1 MKARSVRTLAG
12 IVMALVIVAASSC
25 QVSPKSSGQGGAR
38 ARKAGEV
45 LPLVISR
52 IAPAADH
59 YYSTNEKV
67 AVQPSFDPGIIN
79 VEEVTGYKL
88 WLKNAVSGTWEQ
100 VAISENL
107 PIAYEAPGE
116 GIHGFRVSVVLE
128 GDREFL
134 IPQGTEDAQVWF
146 CVDNTPPVVKWTGAG
161 KTFFFSGKSR
171 LSLTLEISE
180 QQLGKSPVEV
190 EWSLDDGGN
199 WSPVTT
205 RIARNGEQS
214 FSWFFPQGVEGEVLV
229 RASVKDLAGLVGFDT
244 LILRNEG
251 GSVVSSLDAPAPE
264 AAEAVEGESVAT
276 VEASD
281 ASPPADASQ
290 ADVEPVEA
298 EEPEEPEV
306 VIELPPALEFVSPE
320 TECLLAGD
328 EIEVAWKVREE
339 PAAEALDPKAET
351 MLEFYSPAEDSWIA
365 VGDALVEE
373 GVILWTAPEMTLADC
388 RLRLVVGAPA
398 SPDEGVETGSLSFES
413 PLFGI
418 DASAPTAACK
428 ELPQLAGGH
437 FSFEVELTDEGCAEP
452 VSVQAFLRAEGE
464 EFWNNVPPA
473 RVNTESSD
481 GVFTVTL
488 DLQAN
493 AEKKFDLYLAATDSL
508 GNVAAAPGVGSESL
522 GMFQL
527 DNSAPLVAIGD
538 PAADWVAGLPATL
551 QVQIDP
557 SDCEGPLVLEG
568 RAPQENKE
576 WVELA
581 TVDDLAFAED
591 GVHFTVP
598 LGWPELEVRVS
609 ARDAMGNV
617 GHGLLSARRLKSAVR
632 LDTMARGGVFQA
644 FDKQE
649 IAWTLQEAALEAPEN
664 LLMKLEYRVGDSGAW
679 ELLREEPAIA
689 TQASFEWVLPDASD
703 DDFALRVSLYRG
715 ADLIG
720 EDISGSF
727 RIEGLAKTE
736 DGVLKESLIVMGS
749 AVEKEKAWRD
759 RYNELSLSGAPVEA
773 AAQAELA
780 GLAQAAISDYD
791 KAVSLDSKNSEATFR
806 LSMLLN
812 DVDPEANSDKILS
825 LLEKTLEEDPA
836 NMSAQMNLGAVLIQ
850 RNELDRAQGVLEKAL
865 AQEDTGQARFNL
877 ALTFLFKGDAGAARL
892 EFERA
897 LAKGGD
903 VPEGLAWFYIAWAHA
918 EEGNVDTARD
928 LYARKKNVI
937 PEEFQPIIEEKLK

>member
-12 IVMALVIVAASSC
+12 VVMALVIVAASSC

-79 VEEVTGYKL
+79 VDEVTGYKL

-134 IPQGTEDAQVWF
+134 IPQGTEDAQIWF

-473 RVNTESSD
+473 RVNTESSE

-576 WVELA
+576 WIELA

-609 ARDAMGNV
+609 ATDAMGNV

-715 ADLIG
+715 AELIG

>member
-79 VEEVTGYKL
+79 VDEVTGYKL

-107 PIAYEAPGE
+107 PITYEAPGE

-473 RVNTESSD
+473 RVNTESSE

-576 WVELA
+576 WIELA

-609 ARDAMGNV
+609 ATDAMGNV

-715 ADLIG
+715 AELIG

>member
-12 IVMALVIVAASSC
+12 VVMALVIVAASSC

-107 PIAYEAPGE
+107 PITYEAPGE

-281 ASPPADASQ
+281 APPPADASQ

-473 RVNTESSD
+473 RVNTESSE

-576 WVELA
+576 WIELA

-727 RIEGLAKTE
+727 RIEGFAKTE
-736 DGVLKESLIVMGS
+736 DGVLKESLIVMDS

>member
-107 PIAYEAPGE
+107 PITYEAPGE

-134 IPQGTEDAQVWF
+134 IPQGTEDAQIWF

-281 ASPPADASQ
+281 APPPPDASQ

-473 RVNTESSD
+473 RVNTESSE

-576 WVELA
+576 WIELA

-736 DGVLKESLIVMGS
+736 DGVLKESLIVMDS
-749 AVEKEKAWRD
+749 AVEKEKAWRE

>member
-12 IVMALVIVAASSC
+12 VVMALVIVAASSC
-25 QVSPKSSGQGGAR
+25 QVSPKSSGQRGAR

-107 PIAYEAPGE
+107 PITYEAPGE

-281 ASPPADASQ
+281 APPPPDASQ

-473 RVNTESSD
+473 RVNTESSE
-481 GVFTVTL
+481 GIFTVTL

-576 WVELA
+576 WIELA

-727 RIEGLAKTE
+727 RIEGFAKTE
-736 DGVLKESLIVMGS
+736 DGVLKESLIVMDS

>member
-12 IVMALVIVAASSC
+12 VVMALVIVAASSC

-79 VEEVTGYKL
+79 VDEVTGYKL

-134 IPQGTEDAQVWF
+134 IPQGTEDAQIWF

-251 GSVVSSLDAPAPE
+251 GNVVSSLDAPAPE
-264 AAEAVEGESVAT
+264 TAETVEGESVAT

-281 ASPPADASQ
+281 APPPADASQ

-576 WVELA
+576 WIELA

-609 ARDAMGNV
+609 ATDAMGNV

-715 ADLIG
+715 AELIG

>member
-12 IVMALVIVAASSC
+12 VVMALVIVAASSC

-107 PIAYEAPGE
+107 PITYEAPGE

-264 AAEAVEGESVAT
+264 AAETVEGESVAT

-281 ASPPADASQ
+281 APPPPDASQ

-473 RVNTESSD
+473 RVNTESSE
-481 GVFTVTL
+481 GIFTVTL

-576 WVELA
+576 WIELA

-727 RIEGLAKTE
+727 RIEGFAKTE
-736 DGVLKESLIVMGS
+736 DGVLKESLIVMDS

>member
-12 IVMALVIVAASSC
+12 VVMALVIVAASSC

-134 IPQGTEDAQVWF
+134 IPQGTEDAQIWF

-576 WVELA
+576 WIELA

-609 ARDAMGNV
+609 ATDAMGNV

>member
-12 IVMALVIVAASSC
+12 VVMALVIVAASSC
-25 QVSPKSSGQGGAR
+25 QVSPKSSGQRGAR

-67 AVQPSFDPGIIN
+67 AVQPSFDPGMIN
-79 VEEVTGYKL
+79 IEEVTSYKL

-100 VAISENL
+100 VATSRDL
-107 PIAYEAPGE
+107 PITYEAPGE
-116 GIHGFRVSVVLE
+116 GLHGFRVSVVLE

-134 IPQGTEDAQVWF
+134 IPQGTEDAQIWF
-146 CVDNTPPVVKWTGAG
+146 CVDNTPPVAKWTGAG

-214 FSWFFPQGVEGEVLV
+214 FSWFFPQGVEDEILV

-251 GSVVSSLDAPAPE
+251 GNVVSSLDAPAPE
-264 AAEAVEGESVAT
+264 VAEPAETEAVAKAEAPDAAPATDESQPE
-276 VEASD
+276 EA
-281 ASPPADASQ
+281 
-290 ADVEPVEA
+290 PV
-298 EEPEEPEV
+298 EPEEPEV

-320 TECLLAGD
+320 TECLLAGI
-328 EIEVAWKVREE
+328 EVEVAWKVREE
-339 PAAEALDPKAET
+339 PAAEALDPKAEV
-351 MLEFYSPAEDSWIA
+351 MLEFYSPAEDTWVA

-373 GVILWTAPEMTLADC
+373 GVIMWTAPEMTLAEC
-388 RLRLVVGAPA
+388 RLRLVVSAPA
-398 SPDEGVETGSLSFES
+398 NPDEGTEAESLSFEG
-413 PLFGI
+413 PLLGI
-418 DASAPTAACK
+418 DASAPTVACK

-452 VSVQAFLRAEGE
+452 VSVQAFLRVEGE
-464 EFWNNVPPA
+464 EFWNNVPPP
-473 RVNTESSD
+473 RVSTESSE

-488 DLQAN
+488 DLQEN

-538 PAADWVAGLPATL
+538 PATDWVAGLPATL
-551 QVQIDP
+551 HIQIDP

-576 WVELA
+576 WTELA

-591 GVHFTVP
+591 GVHFNVP
-598 LGWPELEVRVS
+598 RGWTELEVRVS
-609 ARDAMGNV
+609 ASDAMGNV
-617 GHGLLSARRLKSAVR
+617 GHGILSPRRLKSAVR

-649 IAWTLQEAALEAPEN
+649 IAWTLQKAALEAPEN

-679 ELLREEPAIA
+679 EFLQEEPATE
-689 TQASFEWVLPDASD
+689 TQASYEWVLPDASD

-715 ADLIG
+715 GELVG
-720 EDISGSF
+720 EDISGNF
-727 RIEGLAKTE
+727 RIEGFAKTE
-736 DGVLKESLIVMGS
+736 GGVLKESLIVMDS

-759 RYNELSLSGAPVEA
+759 RYQELSLSGAPVEA
-773 AAQAELA
+773 SAQEELA

-825 LLEKTLEEDPA
+825 LLEKTLAEDPA

-903 VPEGLAWFYIAWAHA
+903 VPEGLAWFYIAWAHV
-918 EEGNVDTARD
+918 EEGNIDTARD
-928 LYARKKNVI
+928 LYTRKKDVI
-937 PEEFQPIIEEKLK
+937 PEEFQPILEEKLK

>member
-1 MKARSVRTLAG
+1 MKAHSVRTLAG
-12 IVMALVIVAASSC
+12 VVMTLVIVAVSSC
-25 QVSPKSSGQGGAR
+25 QISPKSAGQRGAR

-45 LPLVISR
+45 LPLIISR
-52 IAPAADH
+52 ISPAADH
-59 YYSTNEKV
+59 FYSTNEKV
-67 AVQPSFDPGIIN
+67 AVQPSFDPGMIN
-79 VEEVTGYKL
+79 IEEVTGYKL

-107 PIAYEAPGE
+107 PITYEAPGE

-214 FSWFFPQGVEGEVLV
+214 FSWFFPQGVEDEILV

-251 GSVVSSLDAPAPE
+251 GTVVSSLDAPVPE
-264 AAEAVEGESVAT
+264 SSETVESESVAKGET
-276 VEASD
+276 PDATPAADESQPEEA
-281 ASPPADASQ
+281 
-290 ADVEPVEA
+290 PV
-298 EEPEEPEV
+298 EPEEPEV

-320 TECLLAGD
+320 TECLLAGV

-351 MLEFYSPAEDSWIA
+351 MLEFYSPAEDAWVA

-373 GVILWTAPEMTLADC
+373 GVIMWTAPEMTLADC

-398 SPDEGVETGSLSFES
+398 NPDEGTEAGSLSFES

-418 DASAPTAACK
+418 DASAPIATCK
-428 ELPQLAGGH
+428 ELPQLAGGQ
-437 FSFEVELTDEGCAEP
+437 FSFEVQLTDEGCADP

-464 EFWNNVPPA
+464 EFWNNVPPS
-473 RVNTESSD
+473 RVSTESSE
-481 GVFTVTL
+481 GVFTVKL
-488 DLQAN
+488 DLQEN

-508 GNVAAAPGVGSESL
+508 GNVAAAPGVGSESI

-527 DNSAPLVAIGD
+527 DNSAPLVAIVD

-551 QVQIDP
+551 QIQIDP

-576 WVELA
+576 WTELA

-591 GVHFTVP
+591 GIHFNVP
-598 LGWPELEVRVS
+598 RGWTELEVRVS

-617 GHGLLSARRLKSAVR
+617 GHGILSPRRLKSAVR

-644 FDKQE
+644 FDKQK
-649 IAWTLQEAALEAPEN
+649 ISWTLQEAALEAPEN

-679 ELLREEPAIA
+679 ELLREEAA
-689 TQASFEWVLPDASD
+689 TAAQASFEWVLPDASD
-703 DDFALRVSLYRG
+703 DDFVLRVSLYRG
-715 ADLIG
+715 GDLIG
-720 EDISGSF
+720 EDISGNF
-727 RIEGLAKTE
+727 RIEGFAKTE
-736 DGVLKESLIVMGS
+736 DGVLKESLIVMDS

-759 RYNELSLSGAPVEA
+759 RYQELSLSGAPVEA
-773 AAQAELA
+773 GAQEELA

-791 KAVSLDSKNSEATFR
+791 KAVSLDSKNSEATLR

-825 LLEKTLEEDPA
+825 LLEKTLAEDPA

-850 RNELDRAQGVLEKAL
+850 RNELDRAQGILEKAL

-903 VPEGLAWFYIAWAHA
+903 VPEGLAWFYIAWAHV
-918 EEGNVDTARD
+918 EEGNIDTARD
-928 LYARKKNVI
+928 LYTRKKNVI
-937 PEEFQPIIEEKLK
+937 PEEFQSIIEEKLK

>member
-1 MKARSVRTLAG
+1 
-12 IVMALVIVAASSC
+12 
-25 QVSPKSSGQGGAR
+25 
-38 ARKAGEV
+38 V

-79 VEEVTGYKL
+79 VDEVTGYKL

-134 IPQGTEDAQVWF
+134 IPQGTEDAQIWF

-473 RVNTESSD
+473 RVNTESSE

-576 WVELA
+576 WIELA

-609 ARDAMGNV
+609 ATDAMGNV

-715 ADLIG
+715 AELIG

>member
-1 MKARSVRTLAG
+1 
-12 IVMALVIVAASSC
+12 
-25 QVSPKSSGQGGAR
+25 
-38 ARKAGEV
+38 V

-107 PIAYEAPGE
+107 PITYEAPGE

-134 IPQGTEDAQVWF
+134 IPQGTEDAQIWF

-251 GSVVSSLDAPAPE
+251 GNVVSSLDAPAPE
-264 AAEAVEGESVAT
+264 TAETVEGESVAT

-281 ASPPADASQ
+281 APPPADASQ

-473 RVNTESSD
+473 RVNTESSE

-576 WVELA
+576 WIELA

-609 ARDAMGNV
+609 ATDAMGNV

>member
-79 VEEVTGYKL
+79 VDEVTGYKL

-134 IPQGTEDAQVWF
+134 IPQGTEDAQIWF

-251 GSVVSSLDAPAPE
+251 GNVVSSLDAPAPE
-264 AAEAVEGESVAT
+264 TAETVEGESVAT

-281 ASPPADASQ
+281 APPPADASQ

-576 WVELA
+576 WIELA

-609 ARDAMGNV
+609 ATDAMGNV

-749 AVEKEKAWRD
+749 AVEKEKAWRE
-759 RYNELSLSGAPVEA
+759 RYNELSLSGVPVEA

>member
-107 PIAYEAPGE
+107 PITYEAPGE

-727 RIEGLAKTE
+727 RIEGLE
-736 DGVLKESLIVMGS
+736 FS
-749 AVEKEKAWRD
+749 
-759 RYNELSLSGAPVEA
+759 
-773 AAQAELA
+773 
-780 GLAQAAISDYD
+780 
-791 KAVSLDSKNSEATFR
+791 
-806 LSMLLN
+806 
-812 DVDPEANSDKILS
+812 
-825 LLEKTLEEDPA
+825 
-836 NMSAQMNLGAVLIQ
+836 
-850 RNELDRAQGVLEKAL
+850 RN
-865 AQEDTGQARFNL
+865 
-877 ALTFLFKGDAGAARL
+877 
-892 EFERA
+892 
-897 LAKGGD
+897 
-903 VPEGLAWFYIAWAHA
+903 P
-918 EEGNVDTARD
+918 
-928 LYARKKNVI
+928 
-937 PEEFQPIIEEKLK
+937 

>member
-79 VEEVTGYKL
+79 VDEVTGYKL

-134 IPQGTEDAQVWF
+134 IPQGTEDAQIWF

-251 GSVVSSLDAPAPE
+251 GNVVSSLDAPAPE
-264 AAEAVEGESVAT
+264 TAETVEGESVAT

-281 ASPPADASQ
+281 APPPADASQ

-473 RVNTESSD
+473 RVNTESSE

-576 WVELA
+576 WIELA

-715 ADLIG
+715 AELIG

>member
-1 MKARSVRTLAG
+1 
-12 IVMALVIVAASSC
+12 
-25 QVSPKSSGQGGAR
+25 
-38 ARKAGEV
+38 V

-79 VEEVTGYKL
+79 VDEVTGYKL

-134 IPQGTEDAQVWF
+134 IPQGTEDAQIWF

-251 GSVVSSLDAPAPE
+251 GNVVSSLDAPAPE
-264 AAEAVEGESVAT
+264 TAETVEGESVAT

-281 ASPPADASQ
+281 APPPADASQ

-609 ARDAMGNV
+609 ATDAMGNV

-715 ADLIG
+715 AELIG

>member
-1 MKARSVRTLAG
+1 MKAHSVRTLAG
-12 IVMALVIVAASSC
+12 VVMTLVIVAVSSC
-25 QVSPKSSGQGGAR
+25 QISPKSAGQRGAR

-45 LPLVISR
+45 LPLIISR
-52 IAPAADH
+52 ISPAADH
-59 YYSTNEKV
+59 FYSTNEKV
-67 AVQPSFDPGIIN
+67 AVQPSFDPGMIN
-79 VEEVTGYKL
+79 IEEVTSYKL

-107 PIAYEAPGE
+107 PITYEAPGE

-214 FSWFFPQGVEGEVLV
+214 FSWFFPQGVEDEILV

-251 GSVVSSLDAPAPE
+251 GTVVSSLDAPAPE
-264 AAEAVEGESVAT
+264 SSETVESESVAKGET
-276 VEASD
+276 PDATPAADESQPEEAS
-281 ASPPADASQ
+281 
-290 ADVEPVEA
+290 V
-298 EEPEEPEV
+298 EPEEPEV

-320 TECLLAGD
+320 TECLLAGV

-351 MLEFYSPAEDSWIA
+351 MLEFYSPAEDTWVA

-373 GVILWTAPEMTLADC
+373 GVIMWTAPEMTLADC

-398 SPDEGVETGSLSFES
+398 NPDEGTEAGSLSFES

-418 DASAPTAACK
+418 DASAPIATCK

-437 FSFEVELTDEGCAEP
+437 FSFEVQLTDEGCADP

-464 EFWNNVPPA
+464 EFWNNVPPS
-473 RVNTESSD
+473 RVSTESSE
-481 GVFTVTL
+481 GVFTVKL
-488 DLQAN
+488 DLQEN

-508 GNVAAAPGVGSESL
+508 GNVAAAPGVGSESI
-522 GMFQL
+522 GMFHL

-551 QVQIDP
+551 QIQIDP

-576 WVELA
+576 WTELA

-591 GVHFTVP
+591 GVHFNVP
-598 LGWPELEVRVS
+598 RGWSELEVRVS

-617 GHGLLSARRLKSAVR
+617 GHGILSPRRLKSAVR

-649 IAWTLQEAALEAPEN
+649 ISWTLQEAALEAPEN

-679 ELLREEPAIA
+679 ELLREEAA
-689 TQASFEWVLPDASD
+689 TAAQASYEWVLPDASD

-715 ADLIG
+715 GDLIG
-720 EDISGSF
+720 EDISGNF
-727 RIEGLAKTE
+727 RIEGFAKTE
-736 DGVLKESLIVMGS
+736 DGVLKESLIVMDS

-759 RYNELSLSGAPVEA
+759 RYQELSLSGTPVEA
-773 AAQAELA
+773 GAQEELA

-791 KAVSLDSKNSEATFR
+791 KAVSLDSKNSEATLR

-825 LLEKTLEEDPA
+825 LLEKTLAEDPA

-850 RNELDRAQGVLEKAL
+850 RNELDRAQGILEKAL

-903 VPEGLAWFYIAWAHA
+903 VPEGLAWFYIAWAHV
-918 EEGNVDTARD
+918 EEGNIDTARD
-928 LYARKKNVI
+928 LYTRKKNVI
-937 PEEFQPIIEEKLK
+937 PEEFQSILEEQLQ

>member
-1 MKARSVRTLAG
+1 MKAHSVRTLAG
-12 IVMALVIVAASSC
+12 VVMTLVIVAVSSC
-25 QVSPKSSGQGGAR
+25 QISPKSAGQRGAR

-45 LPLVISR
+45 LPLIISR
-52 IAPAADH
+52 ISPAADH
-59 YYSTNEKV
+59 FYSTNEKV
-67 AVQPSFDPGIIN
+67 AVQPAFDPGMIN
-79 VEEVTGYKL
+79 IEEVTSYKL

-107 PIAYEAPGE
+107 PITYEAPGE

-214 FSWFFPQGVEGEVLV
+214 FSWFFPQGVEDEILV

-251 GSVVSSLDAPAPE
+251 GTVVSSLDAPVPE
-264 AAEAVEGESVAT
+264 SSETVESESVAKGET
-276 VEASD
+276 PDATPAADESQPEEA
-281 ASPPADASQ
+281 
-290 ADVEPVEA
+290 PV
-298 EEPEEPEV
+298 EPEEPEV

-320 TECLLAGD
+320 TECLLAGV

-351 MLEFYSPAEDSWIA
+351 MLEFYSPAEDTWVA

-398 SPDEGVETGSLSFES
+398 NPDEGTEAGSLSFES

-418 DASAPTAACK
+418 DASAPIATCK
-428 ELPQLAGGH
+428 ELPQLAGGQ
-437 FSFEVELTDEGCAEP
+437 FSFEVQLTDEGCADP

-464 EFWNNVPPA
+464 EFWNNVPPS
-473 RVNTESSD
+473 RVSTESSE
-481 GVFTVTL
+481 GVFTVKL
-488 DLQAN
+488 DLQEN

-508 GNVAAAPGVGSESL
+508 GNVAAAPGVGSESI

-551 QVQIDP
+551 QIQIDP

-576 WVELA
+576 WTELA

-591 GVHFTVP
+591 GIHFNVP
-598 LGWPELEVRVS
+598 RGWTELEVRVS

-617 GHGLLSARRLKSAVR
+617 GHGILSPRRLKSAVR

-644 FDKQE
+644 FDKQK
-649 IAWTLQEAALEAPEN
+649 ISWTLQEAALEAPEN

-679 ELLREEPAIA
+679 ELLREEAA
-689 TQASFEWVLPDASD
+689 TAAQASFEWVLPDASD
-703 DDFALRVSLYRG
+703 DDFVLRVSLYRG
-715 ADLIG
+715 GDLIG
-720 EDISGSF
+720 EDISGNF
-727 RIEGLAKTE
+727 RIEGFAKTE
-736 DGVLKESLIVMGS
+736 DGVLKESLIVMDS

-759 RYNELSLSGAPVEA
+759 RYQELSLSGVPVEA
-773 AAQAELA
+773 GAQEELA

-791 KAVSLDSKNSEATFR
+791 KAVSLDSKNSEATLR

-825 LLEKTLEEDPA
+825 LLEKTLAEDPA

-850 RNELDRAQGVLEKAL
+850 RNELDRAQGILEKAL

-903 VPEGLAWFYIAWAHA
+903 VPEGLAWFYIAWAHV
-918 EEGNVDTARD
+918 EEGNIDTARD
-928 LYARKKNVI
+928 LYTRKKNVI
-937 PEEFQPIIEEKLK
+937 PEEFQSIIEEKLK

>member
-1 MKARSVRTLAG
+1 
-12 IVMALVIVAASSC
+12 
-25 QVSPKSSGQGGAR
+25 
-38 ARKAGEV
+38 V

-79 VEEVTGYKL
+79 VDEVTGYKL

-134 IPQGTEDAQVWF
+134 IPQGTEDAQIWF

-251 GSVVSSLDAPAPE
+251 GNVVSSLDAPAPE
-264 AAEAVEGESVAT
+264 TAETVEGESVAT

-281 ASPPADASQ
+281 APPPADASQ

-576 WVELA
+576 WIELA

-609 ARDAMGNV
+609 ATDAMGNV

-749 AVEKEKAWRD
+749 AVEKEKAWRE
-759 RYNELSLSGAPVEA
+759 RYNELSLSGVPVEA

>member
-1 MKARSVRTLAG
+1 MKAHSVRTLAG
-12 IVMALVIVAASSC
+12 VVMTLVIVAVSSC
-25 QVSPKSSGQGGAR
+25 QVSPKSAGQRGAR

-45 LPLVISR
+45 LPLIVSR
-52 IAPAADH
+52 ISPAADH
-59 YYSTNEKV
+59 FYSTNAKV
-67 AVQPSFDPGIIN
+67 AVQPAFDPGMIN
-79 VEEVTGYKL
+79 IEEVTSYKL

-107 PIAYEAPGE
+107 PITYEAPGE

-134 IPQGTEDAQVWF
+134 IPQGTEDAQIWF

-190 EWSLDDGGN
+190 EWSLDDGGK

-214 FSWFFPQGVEGEVLV
+214 FSWFFPQGVEDEILV
-229 RASVKDLAGLVGFDT
+229 RASVRDLAGLVGFDT

-251 GSVVSSLDAPAPE
+251 GNVVSSLDAPAPE
-264 AAEAVEGESVAT
+264 SSGAVESESVAKGEAPDAT
-276 VEASD
+276 PAADGSQPEEAS
-281 ASPPADASQ
+281 
-290 ADVEPVEA
+290 V
-298 EEPEEPEV
+298 EPEEPEV

-320 TECLLAGD
+320 TECLLAGV
-328 EIEVAWKVREE
+328 EIEVAWRVREE
-339 PAAEALDPKAET
+339 PAAETLDPKAET
-351 MLEFYSPAEDSWIA
+351 MLEFYSPAEDTWVA

-398 SPDEGVETGSLSFES
+398 NQDEGTEAGSLSFES

-418 DASAPTAACK
+418 DASAPTVACK

-437 FSFEVELTDEGCAEP
+437 FSFEVQLTDEGCADP

-464 EFWNNVPPA
+464 EFWNNVPPS
-473 RVNTESSD
+473 RVSTESSE
-481 GVFTVTL
+481 GVFTVKL
-488 DLQAN
+488 DLQEN

-508 GNVAAAPGVGSESL
+508 GNVAAAPGVGSESI

-551 QVQIDP
+551 QIQIDP
-557 SDCEGPLVLEG
+557 SDCAGPLVLEG

-576 WVELA
+576 WTELA

-591 GVHFTVP
+591 GVHFNVP
-598 LGWPELEVRVS
+598 RGWTELEVRVS
-609 ARDAMGNV
+609 ASDAMGNV
-617 GHGLLSARRLKSAVR
+617 GHGILSPRRLKSAVR

-649 IAWTLQEAALEAPEN
+649 ISWTLQEAALEAPEN

-679 ELLREEPAIA
+679 ELLQEEAATA
-689 TQASFEWVLPDASD
+689 TQASYEWVLPDASD

-715 ADLIG
+715 GDLIG

-727 RIEGLAKTE
+727 RIEGFAKTE
-736 DGVLKESLIVMGS
+736 DGVLKESLIVMDS

-759 RYNELSLSGAPVEA
+759 RYQELSLSGVPVEA
-773 AAQAELA
+773 GAQEELA

-825 LLEKTLEEDPA
+825 LLEKTLAEDPA

-850 RNELDRAQGVLEKAL
+850 RNELDRAQGVIEKAL

-903 VPEGLAWFYIAWAHA
+903 VPEGLAWFYIAWAHV
-918 EEGNVDTARD
+918 EEGNIDTARD
-928 LYARKKNVI
+928 LYTRKKNVI
-937 PEEFQPIIEEKLK
+937 PEEFQSIMEEKLK

>member
-12 IVMALVIVAASSC
+12 VVMALVIVAASSC
-25 QVSPKSSGQGGAR
+25 QVSPKSSGQRGAR

-67 AVQPSFDPGIIN
+67 AVQPSFDPGMIN
-79 VEEVTGYKL
+79 IEEVTSYKL
-88 WLKNAVSGTWEQ
+88 WLKNAVSGTWGQ
-100 VAISENL
+100 VATSKNL
-107 PIAYEAPGE
+107 PITYEAPGE

-134 IPQGTEDAQVWF
+134 IPQGTEDAQIWF

-214 FSWFFPQGVEGEVLV
+214 FSWFFPQGVEDEILV

-251 GSVVSSLDAPAPE
+251 GNVVSSLDAPAPE
-264 AAEAVEGESVAT
+264 AVEPAEAEAVATAETPDAAPAADESQPE
-276 VEASD
+276 EA
-281 ASPPADASQ
+281 
-290 ADVEPVEA
+290 PV
-298 EEPEEPEV
+298 EPEEPEV
-306 VIELPPALEFVSPE
+306 VIELPSALEFVSPE
-320 TECLLAGD
+320 TECLLAGV
-328 EIEVAWKVREE
+328 EVEVAWKVREE
-339 PAAEALDPKAET
+339 PAAEALDPKAEV
-351 MLEFYSPAEDSWIA
+351 MLEFYSPAEDTWVA

-373 GVILWTAPEMTLADC
+373 GVIMWTAPEMTLADC
-388 RLRLVVGAPA
+388 RLRLVVSAPA
-398 SPDEGVETGSLSFES
+398 NPDEGTEAESLSFEG
-413 PLFGI
+413 PLLGI
-418 DASAPTAACK
+418 DASAPTVACK

-464 EFWNNVPPA
+464 EFWNNVPSP
-473 RVNTESSD
+473 RVSTESSE
-481 GVFTVTL
+481 GIFTVTL
-488 DLQAN
+488 DLQEN

-508 GNVAAAPGVGSESL
+508 GNVAAAPGVGSESI

-527 DNSAPLVAIGD
+527 DNSAPLLAIGD
-538 PAADWVAGLPATL
+538 PATDWVAGLPATL
-551 QVQIDP
+551 QIQIDP

-568 RAPQENKE
+568 RAPQENEE
-576 WVELA
+576 WTELA

-591 GVHFTVP
+591 GIHFNVP
-598 LGWPELEVRVS
+598 RGWTELEVRVS
-609 ARDAMGNV
+609 ASDAMGNV
-617 GHGLLSARRLKSAVR
+617 GHGLLSPRRLKSAVR

-644 FDKQE
+644 FDKQQ

-679 ELLREEPAIA
+679 ELLQEEPATT

-715 ADLIG
+715 GELVG
-720 EDISGSF
+720 EDISGNF
-727 RIEGLAKTE
+727 RIEGFAKTE
-736 DGVLKESLIVMGS
+736 GGVLKESLIVMDS

-759 RYNELSLSGAPVEA
+759 RYQELSLSGAPVEA
-773 AAQAELA
+773 SAQEELA

-812 DVDPEANSDKILS
+812 DVDPEANSDKVLS
-825 LLEKTLEEDPA
+825 LLEKTLAEDPA

-903 VPEGLAWFYIAWAHA
+903 VPEGLAWFYIAWAHV
-918 EEGNVDTARD
+918 EEGNIDTARD
-928 LYARKKNVI
+928 LYTRKKDVI
-937 PEEFQPIIEEKLK
+937 PEEFQSIIEEKLK

>member
-1 MKARSVRTLAG
+1 MKAHSVRTLAG
-12 IVMALVIVAASSC
+12 VVMTLVIVAVSSC
-25 QVSPKSSGQGGAR
+25 QISPKSAGQRGAR

-45 LPLVISR
+45 LPLIISR
-52 IAPAADH
+52 ISPAADH
-59 YYSTNEKV
+59 FYSTNEKV
-67 AVQPSFDPGIIN
+67 AVQPSFDPGMIN
-79 VEEVTGYKL
+79 IEEVTGYKL

-107 PIAYEAPGE
+107 PITYEAPGE

-214 FSWFFPQGVEGEVLV
+214 FSWFFPQGVEDEILV

-251 GSVVSSLDAPAPE
+251 GTVVSSLDAPVPE
-264 AAEAVEGESVAT
+264 SSETVESESVAKGET
-276 VEASD
+276 PDATPAADESQPEEA
-281 ASPPADASQ
+281 
-290 ADVEPVEA
+290 PV
-298 EEPEEPEV
+298 EPEEPEV

-320 TECLLAGD
+320 TECLLAGV

-351 MLEFYSPAEDSWIA
+351 MLEFYSPAEDAWVA

-373 GVILWTAPEMTLADC
+373 GVIMWTAPEMTLADC

-398 SPDEGVETGSLSFES
+398 NPDEGTEAGSLSFES

-418 DASAPTAACK
+418 DASAPIATCK
-428 ELPQLAGGH
+428 ELPQLAGGQ
-437 FSFEVELTDEGCAEP
+437 FSFEVQLTDEGCADP

-464 EFWNNVPPA
+464 EFWNNVPPS
-473 RVNTESSD
+473 RVSTESSE
-481 GVFTVTL
+481 GVFTVKL
-488 DLQAN
+488 DLQEN

-508 GNVAAAPGVGSESL
+508 GNVAAAPGVGSESI

-527 DNSAPLVAIGD
+527 DNSAPLVAIVD

-551 QVQIDP
+551 QIQIDP

-576 WVELA
+576 WTELA

-591 GVHFTVP
+591 GIHFNVP
-598 LGWPELEVRVS
+598 RGWTELEVRVS

-617 GHGLLSARRLKSAVR
+617 GHGILSPRRLKSAVR

-644 FDKQE
+644 FDKQK
-649 IAWTLQEAALEAPEN
+649 ISWTLQEAALEAPEN

-679 ELLREEPAIA
+679 ELLREEAA
-689 TQASFEWVLPDASD
+689 TAAQASYEWVLPDASD
-703 DDFALRVSLYRG
+703 DDFVLRVSLYRG
-715 ADLIG
+715 GDLIG
-720 EDISGSF
+720 EDISGNF
-727 RIEGLAKTE
+727 RIEGFAKTE
-736 DGVLKESLIVMGS
+736 DGVLKESLIVMDS

-759 RYNELSLSGAPVEA
+759 RYQELSLSGAPVEA
-773 AAQAELA
+773 GAQEELA

-791 KAVSLDSKNSEATFR
+791 KAVSLDSKNSEATLR

-825 LLEKTLEEDPA
+825 LLEKTLAEDPA

-850 RNELDRAQGVLEKAL
+850 RNELDRAQGILEKAL

-903 VPEGLAWFYIAWAHA
+903 VPEGLAWFYIAWAHV
-918 EEGNVDTARD
+918 EEGNIDTARD
-928 LYARKKNVI
+928 LYTRKKNVI
-937 PEEFQPIIEEKLK
+937 PEEFQSIIEEKLK

>member
-1 MKARSVRTLAG
+1 
-12 IVMALVIVAASSC
+12 
-25 QVSPKSSGQGGAR
+25 
-38 ARKAGEV
+38 V

-79 VEEVTGYKL
+79 VDEVTGYKL

-134 IPQGTEDAQVWF
+134 IPQGTEDAQIWF

-251 GSVVSSLDAPAPE
+251 GNVVSSLDAPAPE
-264 AAEAVEGESVAT
+264 TAETVEGESVAT

-281 ASPPADASQ
+281 APPPADASQ

-473 RVNTESSD
+473 RVNTESSE

-576 WVELA
+576 WIELA

-609 ARDAMGNV
+609 ATDAMGNV

-715 ADLIG
+715 AELIG

>member
-1 MKARSVRTLAG
+1 MKAHSVRTLAG
-12 IVMALVIVAASSC
+12 VVMTLVIVAVSSC
-25 QVSPKSSGQGGAR
+25 QISPKSAGQRGAR

-45 LPLVISR
+45 LPLIISR
-52 IAPAADH
+52 ISPAADH
-59 YYSTNEKV
+59 FYSTNEKV
-67 AVQPSFDPGIIN
+67 AVQPSFDPGMIN
-79 VEEVTGYKL
+79 IEEVTSYKL

-107 PIAYEAPGE
+107 PITYEAPGE

-214 FSWFFPQGVEGEVLV
+214 FSWFFPQGVEDEILV

-251 GSVVSSLDAPAPE
+251 GTVVSSLDAPAPE
-264 AAEAVEGESVAT
+264 SSETVESESVAKGET
-276 VEASD
+276 PDATPAADESQPEEAS
-281 ASPPADASQ
+281 
-290 ADVEPVEA
+290 V
-298 EEPEEPEV
+298 EPEEPEV

-320 TECLLAGD
+320 TECLLAGV

-351 MLEFYSPAEDSWIA
+351 MLEFYSPAEDTWVA

-373 GVILWTAPEMTLADC
+373 GVIMWTAPEMTLADC

-398 SPDEGVETGSLSFES
+398 NPDEGTEAGSLSFES

-418 DASAPTAACK
+418 DASAPIATCK

-437 FSFEVELTDEGCAEP
+437 FSFEVQLTDEGCADP

-464 EFWNNVPPA
+464 EFWNNVPPS
-473 RVNTESSD
+473 RVSTESSE
-481 GVFTVTL
+481 GVFTVKL
-488 DLQAN
+488 DLQEN

-508 GNVAAAPGVGSESL
+508 GNVAAAPGVGSESI

-551 QVQIDP
+551 QIQIDP

-576 WVELA
+576 WTELA

-591 GVHFTVP
+591 GVHFNVP
-598 LGWPELEVRVS
+598 RGWSELEVRVS

-617 GHGLLSARRLKSAVR
+617 GHGILSPRRLKSAVR

-649 IAWTLQEAALEAPEN
+649 ISWTLQEAALEAPEN

-679 ELLREEPAIA
+679 ELLREEAA
-689 TQASFEWVLPDASD
+689 TAAQASYEWVLPDASD

-715 ADLIG
+715 GDLIG
-720 EDISGSF
+720 EDISGNF
-727 RIEGLAKTE
+727 RIEGFAKTE
-736 DGVLKESLIVMGS
+736 DGVLKESLIVMDS

-759 RYNELSLSGAPVEA
+759 RYQELSLSGTPVEA
-773 AAQAELA
+773 GAQEELA

-791 KAVSLDSKNSEATFR
+791 KAVSLDSKNSEATLR

-825 LLEKTLEEDPA
+825 LLEKTLAEDPA

-850 RNELDRAQGVLEKAL
+850 RNELDRAQGILEKAL

-903 VPEGLAWFYIAWAHA
+903 VPEGLAWFYIAWAHV
-918 EEGNVDTARD
+918 EEGNIDTARD
-928 LYARKKNVI
+928 LYTRKKNVI
-937 PEEFQPIIEEKLK
+937 PEEFQSIIEEKLK

>member
-12 IVMALVIVAASSC
+12 VVMALVIVAASSC

-107 PIAYEAPGE
+107 PITYEAPGE

-134 IPQGTEDAQVWF
+134 IPQGTEDAQIWF

-281 ASPPADASQ
+281 APPPPDASQ

-473 RVNTESSD
+473 RVNTESSE

-576 WVELA
+576 WIELA

-736 DGVLKESLIVMGS
+736 DGVLKESLIVMDS

>member
-134 IPQGTEDAQVWF
+134 IPQGTEDAQIWF

-251 GSVVSSLDAPAPE
+251 GNVVSSLDAPAPE
-264 AAEAVEGESVAT
+264 TAETVEGESVAT

-281 ASPPADASQ
+281 APPPADASQ

-473 RVNTESSD
+473 RVNTESSE

-576 WVELA
+576 WIELA

-609 ARDAMGNV
+609 ATDAMGNV

-715 ADLIG
+715 AELIG

>member
-251 GSVVSSLDAPAPE
+251 GNVVSSLDAPAPE
-264 AAEAVEGESVAT
+264 TAETVEGESVAT

-281 ASPPADASQ
+281 APPPADASQ

-398 SPDEGVETGSLSFES
+398 SPDEGVETGSVSFES

-473 RVNTESSD
+473 RVNTESSE

-715 ADLIG
+715 AELIG

-749 AVEKEKAWRD
+749 AVEKEKAWRE
-759 RYNELSLSGAPVEA
+759 RYNELSLSGVPVEA

>member
-1 MKARSVRTLAG
+1 MKAHSVRTLAG
-12 IVMALVIVAASSC
+12 VVMTLVIVAVSSC
-25 QVSPKSSGQGGAR
+25 QISPKSAGQRGAR

-45 LPLVISR
+45 LPLIISR
-52 IAPAADH
+52 LSPAADH
-59 YYSTNEKV
+59 FYSTNEKV
-67 AVQPSFDPGIIN
+67 AVQPSFDPGMIN
-79 VEEVTGYKL
+79 IEEVTSYKL

-107 PIAYEAPGE
+107 PITYEAPGE

-214 FSWFFPQGVEGEVLV
+214 FSWFFPQGVEDEILV

-251 GSVVSSLDAPAPE
+251 GTVVSSLDAPAPE
-264 AAEAVEGESVAT
+264 SSETVESESVAKGET
-276 VEASD
+276 PDATPAADESQPEEA
-281 ASPPADASQ
+281 
-290 ADVEPVEA
+290 PV
-298 EEPEEPEV
+298 EPEEPEV

-320 TECLLAGD
+320 TECLLAGV

-351 MLEFYSPAEDSWIA
+351 MLEFYSPAEDAWVA

-373 GVILWTAPEMTLADC
+373 GVIMWTAPEMTLADC

-398 SPDEGVETGSLSFES
+398 NPDEGTEAGSLSFES

-418 DASAPTAACK
+418 DASAPIATCK
-428 ELPQLAGGH
+428 ELPQLAGGQ
-437 FSFEVELTDEGCAEP
+437 FSFEVQLTDEGCADP

-464 EFWNNVPPA
+464 EFWNNVPPS
-473 RVNTESSD
+473 RVSTESSE
-481 GVFTVTL
+481 GVFTVKL
-488 DLQAN
+488 DLQEN

-508 GNVAAAPGVGSESL
+508 GNVAAAPGVGSESI

-551 QVQIDP
+551 QIQIDP

-576 WVELA
+576 WTELA

-591 GVHFTVP
+591 GIHFNVP
-598 LGWPELEVRVS
+598 RGWTELEVRVS

-617 GHGLLSARRLKSAVR
+617 GHGILSPRRLKSAVR

-644 FDKQE
+644 FDKQK
-649 IAWTLQEAALEAPEN
+649 ISWTLQEAALEAPEN

-679 ELLREEPAIA
+679 ELLREEAA
-689 TQASFEWVLPDASD
+689 TAAQASYEWVLPDASD
-703 DDFALRVSLYRG
+703 DDFVLRVSLYRG
-715 ADLIG
+715 GDLIG
-720 EDISGSF
+720 EDISGNF
-727 RIEGLAKTE
+727 RIEGFAKTE
-736 DGVLKESLIVMGS
+736 DGVLKESLIVMDS

-759 RYNELSLSGAPVEA
+759 RYQELSLSGAPVEA
-773 AAQAELA
+773 GAQEELA

-791 KAVSLDSKNSEATFR
+791 KAVSLDSKNSEATLR

-825 LLEKTLEEDPA
+825 LLEKTLAEDPA

-850 RNELDRAQGVLEKAL
+850 RNELDRAQGILEKAL

-903 VPEGLAWFYIAWAHA
+903 VPEGLAWFYIAWAHV
-918 EEGNVDTARD
+918 EEGNIDTARD
-928 LYARKKNVI
+928 LYTRKKNVI
-937 PEEFQPIIEEKLK
+937 PEEFQSIIEEKLK

>member
-79 VEEVTGYKL
+79 VDEVTGYKL

-134 IPQGTEDAQVWF
+134 IPQGTEDAQIWF

-251 GSVVSSLDAPAPE
+251 GNVVSSLDAPAPE
-264 AAEAVEGESVAT
+264 TAETVEGESVAT

-281 ASPPADASQ
+281 APPPADASQ

-473 RVNTESSD
+473 RVNTESSE

-576 WVELA
+576 WIELA

-609 ARDAMGNV
+609 ATDAMGNV

-715 ADLIG
+715 AELIG

>member
-134 IPQGTEDAQVWF
+134 IPQGTEDAQIWF

-251 GSVVSSLDAPAPE
+251 GNVVSSLDAPAPE
-264 AAEAVEGESVAT
+264 TAETVEGESVAT

-281 ASPPADASQ
+281 APPPADASQ

-576 WVELA
+576 WIELA

-609 ARDAMGNV
+609 ATDAMGNV

-715 ADLIG
+715 AELIG

>member
-12 IVMALVIVAASSC
+12 VVMALVIVAASSC

-107 PIAYEAPGE
+107 PITYEAPGE

-281 ASPPADASQ
+281 APPPDASQ

-473 RVNTESSD
+473 RVNTESSE
-481 GVFTVTL
+481 GIFTVTL

-576 WVELA
+576 WIELA

-736 DGVLKESLIVMGS
+736 DGVLKESLIVMDS